1 MANAELTRGVSEAE
15 DDASLVR
22 RVLADDPMAF
32 ALLMRR
38 FNRRLYRLARAI
50 LGDSSEAEDA
60 VQDAYLNAHR
70 CLAQFRGD
78 SSLAT
83 WLSRLVVN
91 GCLARKRRRARRQ
104 NVIPIVRPPANGEM
118 EAVATEETGSPDAAA
133 DRAQMRAI
141 LERRI
146 DALPES
152 FRAVFVLRSVEELS
166 VEETAQCLGVA
177 AETVRSRHFRAK
189 SLLREALARELDL
202 AERSLWQFAGE
213 RCDRII
219 ARVLARLAAATP
231 GLESHGWTSRDLV
244 AERVGF
250 EPTNT
255 R

>member
-1 MANAELTRGVSEAE
+1 MTTAEVTRSPPESD
-15 DDASLVR
+15 DDASVVR
-22 RVLADDPMAF
+22 RVLTGDRTAF

-50 LGDSSEAEDA
+50 VGDDAEAEDA
-60 VQDAYLNAHR
+60 LQEAYLKAYR
-70 CLAQFRGD
+70 ALSQFRGD
-78 SSLAT
+78 SSVAT

-91 GCLARKRRRARRQ
+91 ECLGRLRRKARRE
-104 NVIPIVRPPANGEM
+104 NVIPMTPSPADGEL
-118 EAVATEETGSPDAAA
+118 EAVPSDEVGAPDAAA
-133 DRAQMRAI
+133 DRAQMKVI

-146 DALPES
+146 DALPEA

-166 VEETAQCLGVA
+166 VEETADCLGIP

-189 SLLREALARELDL
+189 SLLREALAREIDI
-202 AERSLWQFAGE
+202 AERSLWEFAGA
-213 RCDRII
+213 RCDRIV
-219 ARVLARLAAATP
+219 ARVLA
-231 GLESHGWTSRDLV
+231 GL

>member
-1 MANAELTRGVSEAE
+1 VTSAELTNSATDVE
-15 DDASLVR
+15 DDVSVVR
-22 RVLADDPMAF
+22 RVLTGDPMAF
-32 ALLMRR
+32 AFLMRR

-50 LGDSSEAEDA
+50 VRDDAEAEDA
-60 VQDAYLNAHR
+60 LQEAYLNAYR
-70 CLAQFRGD
+70 CLRQFRGD

-91 GCLARKRRRARRQ
+91 ECLGRMRRSARRQ
-104 NVIPIVRPPANGEM
+104 NVIPMTPSPADREI
-118 EAVATEETGSPDAAA
+118 EAVPSDEVGSPDAAA

-146 DALPES
+146 DALPET

-166 VEETAQCLGVA
+166 VEETAECLGIA

-189 SLLREALARELDL
+189 SLLREALAREVDI
-202 AERSLWQFAGE
+202 AERNVWEFAGQ
-213 RCDRII
+213 RCDRIV
-219 ARVLARLAAATP
+219 AWVLARLAATP
-231 GLESHGWTSRDLV
+231 AGEV